1 MTQPTFGLVF
11 NRTSVEPRPAIYS
24 DMSVIGLVLPSN
36 DADPDRFPLNT
47 PVEFNS
53 NDQVYLEDMGTGPL
67 FDAIAGINA
76 QLDDFQVAARVVAVR
91 VLEDDD
97 IDQTIVNI
105 IGSEQNGSGLY
116 ALLKAGEM
124 LAVIPRII
132 GAPGYTGRFNRTAA
146 DVAVARVSK
155 PGGNTGN
162 GTMTLA
168 GTPYIEG
175 VQNGPYQV
183 RFYGGAKA
191 GTAVPKVGNTGN
203 GTLTGLSVDF
213 GGDIGAWKVTCQA
226 LGGDGGIFSV
236 VKPDGTVDGVAV
248 VGAAYNSANGPN
260 FTLNDGAVDFA
271 IGDQF
276 TIAVV
281 NAIPANGGAFTVKDP
296 ANRVIG
302 TGTVGVAFSNEI
314 AFTITDGSNDF
325 AVGDGFDVTVVKTG
339 GVAEANPIVAA
350 LPAVLS
356 ALTAHAVCGGPS
368 TSKQDAIDWR
378 ETINSDRIIPVD
390 NRVKVL
396 DGNVQVYRDLA
407 AYVMGVGVRT
417 DFLHSGIPSHSWANQ
432 PIQGILGLE
441 RYDAFSLTDGATA
454 AQELLSYN
462 IGVIVRGELGV
473 ESAIANSGFIYIG
486 TDNAGDDT
494 LWQFYSIT
502 RMRDFI
508 HLGLMRLLRARL
520 GVSNITPHVAQAIQN
535 DINNF
540 LSDLKVDEHILGYR
554 TGFDK
559 AVNSPEQLRLG
570 HLRVFFRAEEA
581 PVLRKLTIDS
591 MRYRPAL
598 ETLLDDLITQANTL
612 VA

>member
-24 DMSVIGLVLPSN
+24 DLSVIGLVLPSN
-36 DADPDRFPLNT
+36 DADPDTFPLNT

-53 NDQVYLEDMGTGPL
+53 NDLTYLQDMGTGPL
-67 FDAIAGINA
+67 FDAIAAINA

-97 IDQTIVNI
+97 IDNTIVNI
-105 IGSEQNGSGLY
+105 IGSEQNGSGLF
-116 ALLKAGEM
+116 ALLRAGEQ
-124 LAVIPRII
+124 LGVIPRII

-146 DVAVARVSK
+146 NIAVARVVKS
-155 PGGNTGN
+155 GGNVGN
-162 GTMTLA
+162 GLMTLA
-168 GTPYIEG
+168 GTPYAVG

-191 GTAVPKVGNTGN
+191 GTAAPKVGNTGN
-203 GTLTGLSVDF
+203 GTLTGITVDV
-213 GGDIGAWKVTCQA
+213 GADVGAWKITCQSTA
-226 LGGDGGIFSV
+226 NNGGIFSV

-248 VGAAYNSANGPN
+248 VGTLYNSANGPS
-260 FTLNDGAVDFA
+260 FTLNDGATDFA
-271 IGDQF
+271 IGDEF
-276 TIAVV
+276 TLAVAH
-281 NAIPANGGAFTVKDP
+281 AIPANGGAFMVKDP
-296 ANRVIG
+296 QNKIVG
-302 TGTVGVAFSNEI
+302 TGTVGVAFATEI
-314 AFTITDGSNDF
+314 AFTISDGSNDF
-325 AVGDGFDVTVVKTG
+325 AIGDGFDVTVVKTG
-339 GVAEANPIVAA
+339 GIAESNPIVAV
-350 LPAVLS
+350 LPAICS
-356 ALTAHAVCGGPS
+356 ALTAHAVVGGPS
-368 TSKQDAIDWR
+368 TTKQDAIDWR
-378 ETINSDRIIPVD
+378 ETIHSDRLIPVD
-390 NRVKVL
+390 NRVKVQ
-396 DGNVQVYRDLA
+396 DGFAQFFRDIA
-407 AYVMGVGVRT
+407 PYVMGVGVRQ
-417 DFLHSGIPSHSWANQ
+417 DFFHQGIPSHSWANQ
-432 PIQGILGLE
+432 PIHGILGIE
-441 RYDAFSLTDGATA
+441 RFDAFSLTDGATA

-462 IGVIVRGELGV
+462 VGVVVRGELGV
-473 ESAIANSGFIYIG
+473 ESAIANSGFVFIG

-540 LSDLKVDEHILGYR
+540 LSDLKYDEHILGYR
-554 TGFDK
+554 VGFDK
-559 AVNSPEQLRLG
+559 AANSPEQLRLG